1 MDVKKP
7 GYAAEHAARAEA
19 HQARTRRNA
28 KSADGN
34 ADFAAKLARC
44 QESGER
50 DSSRTSADQ
59 ERAERVLA
67 LKKKVA
73 EGQYRADLHEVARN
87 LLFNDNSEPLL

>member
-19 HQARTRRNA
+19 QQARTRRTT
-28 KSADGN
+28 KSTDGN
-34 ADFAAKLARC
+34 VDFASKLARC
-44 QESGER
+44 QENSGRE
-50 DSSRTSADQ
+50 SSRTSADQ

-73 EGQYRADLHEVARN
+73 EGLYRADLHEVARN